1 MAGLS
6 SRGAL
11 ALAQAPAP
19 LSRVGRPWHSYCYV
33 LPIHHPGES
42 AMRRRRF
49 LTVMAGASAAIA
61 APSVLRAQSATI
73 KLATSTAPPS
83 IHNIYLHV
91 AYERGFF
98 RQNGITVSE
107 FIQLRGGPLA
117 NQAIAAG
124 QIDVTAS
131 DAEGLLS
138 ATSNGYAI
146 RGVTAPGAH
155 LSYIVSVRK
164 EISSVADLKGKPFAV
179 SRPGAL
185 SQYLMFPMLDGAGVP
200 RDSLQWLSVG
210 GGRERMLALL
220 SDRVKGALLHIDFAM
235 EAVNDPNIRSLK
247 SVADILP
254 DYPFE
259 VLFKYV
265 PGMSTEVLDRAYAEL
280 IRIRGFG
287 VNGDMTEKNLAVAH
301 DLAFQNRQ
309 IDRALPLDQWA
320 DFGPQRRAMESLGPF
335 TG

>member
-1 MAGLS
+1 ML
-6 SRGAL
+6 
-11 ALAQAPAP
+11 
-19 LSRVGRPWHSYCYV
+19 
-33 LPIHHPGES
+33 
-42 AMRRRRF
+42 RRRF

-164 EISSVADLKGKPFAV
+164 EISSFADLKGKPFAV

-235 EAVNDPNIRSLK
+235 EAVNDPNIRALK

-259 VLFKYV
+259 LLFMRKDTLDKNPAAATAIVRAIIQACRYIVTDKSGTFEVMLKYV

>member
-1 MAGLS
+1 ML
-6 SRGAL
+6 
-11 ALAQAPAP
+11 
-19 LSRVGRPWHSYCYV
+19 
-33 LPIHHPGES
+33 
-42 AMRRRRF
+42 RRRF

-73 KLATSTAPPS
+73 KLATSAAPPS

-98 RQNGITVSE
+98 RQNGIAVSE

-138 ATSNGYAI
+138 ATSNGFAI

-164 EISSVADLKGKPFAV
+164 EISSFADLKGKPFAV

-235 EAVNDPNIRSLK
+235 EAVNDPNIKALK

-259 VLFKYV
+259 LLFMRKDTLDKNPAAATAIVRAIIQACRYIVTDKSGTFEVMLKYV

-320 DFGPQRRAMESLGPF
+320 DFGPQHRAMESLGPF

>member
-1 MAGLS
+1 
-6 SRGAL
+6 
-11 ALAQAPAP
+11 
-19 LSRVGRPWHSYCYV
+19 
-33 LPIHHPGES
+33 
-42 AMRRRRF
+42 MRRRRF
-49 LTVMAGASAAIA
+49 LTVLAGASAAIA

-200 RDSLQWLSVG
+200 RDSVQWLSVG

-259 VLFKYV
+259 LLFLRKDMLDKNPAAATAIVRAIIQACRYIVTEKSGTFEVMLKYV

>member
-1 MAGLS
+1 
-6 SRGAL
+6 
-11 ALAQAPAP
+11 
-19 LSRVGRPWHSYCYV
+19 
-33 LPIHHPGES
+33 
-42 AMRRRRF
+42 MRRRRF

-164 EISSVADLKGKPFAV
+164 EISSFADLKGKPFAV

-235 EAVNDPNIRSLK
+235 EAVNDPNIKALK

-259 VLFKYV
+259 LLFMRKDTLDKNPAAATAIVRAIIQACRYIVTDKSGTFEVMLKYV

>member
-1 MAGLS
+1 ML
-6 SRGAL
+6 
-11 ALAQAPAP
+11 
-19 LSRVGRPWHSYCYV
+19 
-33 LPIHHPGES
+33 
-42 AMRRRRF
+42 RRRF

-107 FIQLRGGPLA
+107 FMQLRGGPLA

-164 EISSVADLKGKPFAV
+164 EISSFADLKGKPFAV

-185 SQYLMFPMLDGAGVP
+185 SQYLMFPMLDGARVP
-200 RDSLQWLSVG
+200 RDSVQWLSVG

-235 EAVNDPNIRSLK
+235 EAVNDPNINSLK

-259 VLFKYV
+259 LLFMRKDMLDKNPAAATAIVRAIIQACRYIVTDKSGTFEVMLKYV

>member
-1 MAGLS
+1 
-6 SRGAL
+6 
-11 ALAQAPAP
+11 
-19 LSRVGRPWHSYCYV
+19 V
-33 LPIHHPGES
+33 
-42 AMRRRRF
+42 RRRRF

-164 EISSVADLKGKPFAV
+164 EISSFADLKGKPFAV

-235 EAVNDPNIRSLK
+235 EAVNDPNIKALK

-259 VLFKYV
+259 LLFMRKDTLDKNPAAATAIVRAIIQACRYIVTDKSGTFEVMLKYV

>member
-1 MAGLS
+1 
-6 SRGAL
+6 
-11 ALAQAPAP
+11 
-19 LSRVGRPWHSYCYV
+19 
-33 LPIHHPGES
+33 
-42 AMRRRRF
+42 MRRRRF

-235 EAVNDPNIRSLK
+235 EAVNDPNIRALK

-259 VLFKYV
+259 LLFMRKDTLDKNSAAATAIVRAIIQACRYIVTDKSGTFEVMLKYV

>member
-1 MAGLS
+1 
-6 SRGAL
+6 
-11 ALAQAPAP
+11 
-19 LSRVGRPWHSYCYV
+19 
-33 LPIHHPGES
+33 
-42 AMRRRRF
+42 MRRRRF

-164 EISSVADLKGKPFAV
+164 EISSFADLKGKPFAV

-235 EAVNDPNIRSLK
+235 EAVNDPNIKALK

-259 VLFKYV
+259 LLFMRKDTLDKNPAAATAIVRAIIQACRYIVTDKSGTFEVMLKYV
-265 PGMSTEVLDRAYAEL
+265 PGMSTDVLDRAYAEL

>member
-1 MAGLS
+1 ML
-6 SRGAL
+6 
-11 ALAQAPAP
+11 
-19 LSRVGRPWHSYCYV
+19 
-33 LPIHHPGES
+33 
-42 AMRRRRF
+42 RRRF

-98 RQNGITVSE
+98 RQNGIAVSE

-200 RDSLQWLSVG
+200 RDSVQWLSVG

-235 EAVNDPNIRSLK
+235 EAVNDPNITSLK

-259 VLFKYV
+259 LLFMRKDMLDKNPAAATAIVRAIIQACRYIVTDKSGTFEVMLKYV

>member
-1 MAGLS
+1 
-6 SRGAL
+6 
-11 ALAQAPAP
+11 
-19 LSRVGRPWHSYCYV
+19 
-33 LPIHHPGES
+33 
-42 AMRRRRF
+42 MRRRRF

-164 EISSVADLKGKPFAV
+164 EISSFADLKGKPFAV

-235 EAVNDPNIRSLK
+235 EAVNDPNIKALK

-259 VLFKYV
+259 LLFMRKDMLDKNPAAATAIVRAIIQACRYIVTDKSGTFEVMLKYV

>member
-1 MAGLS
+1 ML
-6 SRGAL
+6 
-11 ALAQAPAP
+11 
-19 LSRVGRPWHSYCYV
+19 
-33 LPIHHPGES
+33 
-42 AMRRRRF
+42 RRRF
-49 LTVMAGASAAIA
+49 LTVLAGASAAIA

-73 KLATSTAPPS
+73 KLATSAAPPS

-98 RQNGITVSE
+98 RQNGIAVSE

-164 EISSVADLKGKPFAV
+164 EISSVADLKGKAFAV

-259 VLFKYV
+259 LLFLRKDMLDKNPAAATAIVRAIIQACRYIVTDKSGTLEVMLKYV

>member
-1 MAGLS
+1 
-6 SRGAL
+6 
-11 ALAQAPAP
+11 
-19 LSRVGRPWHSYCYV
+19 
-33 LPIHHPGES
+33 
-42 AMRRRRF
+42 MRRRRF

-73 KLATSTAPPS
+73 KLATSAAPPS

-235 EAVNDPNIRSLK
+235 EAVNDPNIRALK

-259 VLFKYV
+259 LLFMRKDTLDKNPAAATAIVRAIIQACRYIVTDKSGTFEIMLKYV

>member
-1 MAGLS
+1 ML
-6 SRGAL
+6 
-11 ALAQAPAP
+11 
-19 LSRVGRPWHSYCYV
+19 
-33 LPIHHPGES
+33 
-42 AMRRRRF
+42 RRRF
-49 LTVMAGASAAIA
+49 LTVMAGASAALA
-61 APSVLRAQSATI
+61 APSVLRAQAATV
-73 KLATSTAPPS
+73 KVATSTAPPS

-91 AYERGFF
+91 AHERGFF

-138 ATSNGYAI
+138 AVVSGFPI

-164 EISSVADLKGKPFAV
+164 EIASFADLKGQPFAV

-185 SQYLMFPMLDGAGVP
+185 SQYLMFPMLDAAGVP
-200 RDSLQWLSVG
+200 RESVQWLGVG

-235 EAVNDPNIRSLK
+235 EAVDDPNIKSLK
-247 SVADILP
+247 TVADVLP

-259 VLFKYV
+259 LLFLRKDMLDKNPAAATAITRAIIQACRYIVTDKSGTFEVMLKYV
-265 PGMSTEVLDRAYAEL
+265 PGMNTQVLDRAYAEL
-280 IRIRGFG
+280 IRIKGFG
-287 VNGDMTEKNLAVAH
+287 VNGDMTEKNLAVAR

-320 DFGPQRRAMESLGPF
+320 DFGPQQRAMESLGQF
-335 TG
+335 T